1 MDVLKL
7 KEIRLAVLFRNS
19 GSNGDSRVEKRD
31 LLYRLSVP
39 KQQVNMDALS
49 YIWMRAIK
57 SKAEELDE

>member
-31 LLYRLSVP
+31 VGFYTFVLLLGTISVS
-39 KQQVNMDALS
+39 VLL
-49 YIWMRAIK
+49 IFV
-57 SKAEELDE
+57 L